1 MLQVTE
7 SAIENIKGYLAQNNI
22 SSAIR
27 IVLQNSCSG
36 TSLGLGLDD
45 KKKSD
50 RVFEEDGVTF
60 LVDDGMF
67 ASTGAIKVDFV
78 TASSGCGCG
87 NSGGFS
93 VTSEKPLRRGGCSSS
108 SCSSGSCGC

>member
-7 SAIENIKGYLAQNNI
+7 SAVENIKEYLAENNI

-27 IVLQNSCSG
+27 IVLQSSCSG

-50 RVFEEDGVTF
+50 RIFEEDGVTF

-67 ASTGAIKVDFV
+67 ASTGAIKVDFI

-93 VTSEKPLRRGGCSSS
+93 VTSEKPLRRGGCSGN